1 MSQENVN
8 LVRAVHPPSGAKV
21 SDLFNEGADGSAL
34 EALAPLL
41 TPDFEVVA
49 GSQGSGIWVE
59 DRGLDGLLRTWR
71 EWLEPWEEYWTEVEE
86 FVDAGQD
93 HVLVLVRDRGRQRG
107 SDAKVELLAA
117 SVWTLRDGK
126 IARIEFHTSREEA
139 LEAAGISE

>member
-1 MSQENVN
+1 MSQENVD
-8 LVRAVHPPSGAKV
+8 LVRAVHPLSGTKV

-34 EALAPLL
+34 EALASLL

-59 DRGLDGLLRTWR
+59 DRRLDGLLRTWR

-86 FVDAGQD
+86 FVDAGRD
-93 HVLVLVRDRGRQRG
+93 HVLVLVRDRGRLRG
-107 SDAKVELLAA
+107 SDAEVELLAA

-126 IARIEFHTSREEA
+126 IARVEFHTSRDEA
-139 LEAAGISE
+139 LEAVGLSE